1 MWRDIMHAAF
11 ILVFFTITISVG
23 IYSRRHT
30 KDVGSFVLG
39 GRSVG
44 PWLTAFSYG
53 ATYFSAVVFIGYAG
67 LFGWNFGISA
77 IWIGLGNAFIGSL
90 VAWRLLGRRARVMTK
105 HLNSNTMPDFFGS
118 RYDSRGLRTVAAGIV
133 FVFLIP
139 YSASVFNGLS
149 HLFTTALGLN
159 RIPYGYELCIIV
171 MSLFTAAY
179 VILGGYMSTA
189 INDFIQGI
197 IMLIG
202 LVVLVFS
209 VLSYHGGLMGS
220 LAALSQFDS
229 PTSDINGVFASI
241 LGPEPL
247 NLLGVVILTSL
258 GAWGLP
264 QMVQKF
270 YSIKDE
276 KSVRAATVIS
286 TIFAIIVA
294 GGSYFI
300 GSFGR
305 IFVSAEEAT
314 NPVTGAFASDMIVP
328 EMLEKAAPP
337 VLIALVVVLVLSA
350 SMSTLSSLVLSSSS
364 TITLDLIAANPEKPL
379 TEKMKVTW
387 IRIFLAIFVF
397 VSMVL
402 ALYSYRTHD
411 MYIAKLMSIS
421 WGALSGSFLAPF
433 LYGLFWKG
441 VTKVAVW
448 ASFISGVGLTLT
460 HLVLSNGPLFGHSFA
475 FPTGLAINLASPIN
489 AGAFTMLFGLV
500 LVPVVSL
507 LTPKIRNEV
516 VEHAFEGY
524 AIKVAADQK
533 RQLPE
538 DEVQ

>member
-1 MWRDIMHAAF
+1 
-11 ILVFFTITISVG
+11 
-23 IYSRRHT
+23 
-30 KDVGSFVLG
+30 
-39 GRSVG
+39 
-44 PWLTAFSYG
+44 
-53 ATYFSAVVFIGYAG
+53 
-67 LFGWNFGISA
+67 
-77 IWIGLGNAFIGSL
+77 
-90 VAWRLLGRRARVMTK
+90 
-105 HLNSNTMPDFFGS
+105 
-118 RYDSRGLRTVAAGIV
+118 
-133 FVFLIP
+133 
-139 YSASVFNGLS
+139 
-149 HLFTTALGLN
+149 
-159 RIPYGYELCIIV
+159 
-171 MSLFTAAY
+171 
-179 VILGGYMSTA
+179 
-189 INDFIQGI
+189 
-197 IMLIG
+197 MLIG

-209 VLSYHGGLMGS
+209 VLSNHGGLMGS

-328 EMLEKAAPP
+328 EMLEKAVPP